1 MNHIPIISA
10 KEGTKMRKVS
20 RFAMAALIMFSMIL
34 AISSAQAKEPYA
46 TAEEYGKYIVHKDSV
61 PWTEL
66 VPGANTHLVWGDRV
80 MVSFITMAP
89 WTSFPRHTHEAE
101 QIMVV
106 LDGYM
111 DEMIDGKLYRVKKG
125 DVIILRSNVPH
136 GGYLYDVP
144 CVVVDIFAPVRP
156 DYIEKTK
163 KQGTYEVII
172 PK

>member
-1 MNHIPIISA
+1 MKKGRLLTVTGLTIF
-10 KEGTKMRKVS
+10 T
-20 RFAMAALIMFSMIL
+20 LILTICP
-34 AISSAQAKEPYA
+34 AQAKEPYA
-46 TAEEYGKYIVHKDSV
+46 TAEERGNFVVNKDTL

-66 VPGANTHLVWGDRV
+66 VPGANSRLIWGDGI
-80 MVSFITMAP
+80 MVSFITMSP
-89 WTSFPRHTHEAE
+89 WSVFPRHTHGE
-101 QIMVV
+101 QIMIVV
-106 LDGYM
+106 DGYM

-125 DVIILRSNVPH
+125 DVIKLPSNIPH

-144 CVVVDIFAPVRP
+144 CSAIDIFSPVRA